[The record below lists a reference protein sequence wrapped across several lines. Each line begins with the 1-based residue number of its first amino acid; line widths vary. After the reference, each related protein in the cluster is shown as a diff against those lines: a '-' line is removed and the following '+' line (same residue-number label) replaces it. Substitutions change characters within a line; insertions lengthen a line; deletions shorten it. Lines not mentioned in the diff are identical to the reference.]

1 MLEIHQIAGIRAEEM
16 MVGKLGFHVFERS
29 VDRQFA
35 FQRVDDDG
43 VPNRFKIQ
51 NVGKIQAHLSVA
63 GFDEH
68 GIVAIASHHVDR
80 FLELLRKREPR

>member
-1 MLEIHQIAGIRAEEM
+1 M

-51 NVGKIQAHLSVA
+51 NVGKI
-63 GFDEH
+63 
-68 GIVAIASHHVDR
+68 
-80 FLELLRKREPR
+80 

>member
-1 MLEIHQIAGIRAEEM
+1 
-16 MVGKLGFHVFERS
+16 MVVGEFRFHVFERS

>member
-1 MLEIHQIAGIRAEEM
+1 M

-35 FQRVDDDG
+35 VKRVDDDG
-43 VPNRFKIQ
+43 VPDRLKIQ

>member
-1 MLEIHQIAGIRAEEM
+1 M
-16 MVGKLGFHVFERS
+16 MVGKFRFHIFERS
-29 VDRQFA
+29 IDRQFA
-35 FQRVDDDG
+35 FQRVNDNG

-51 NVGKIQAHLSVA
+51 NVGKIQTHLPVA

>member
-1 MLEIHQIAGIRAEEM
+1 MV
-16 MVGKLGFHVFERS
+16 VGKLGFHVLECA
-29 VDRQFA
+29 VDGQLAVKRM
-35 FQRVDDDG
+35 DDDG